1 MIGSAPIK
9 IVLTLAIVAFVW
21 NPGTASGLS
30 AENHYPIAPENTW
43 THAVDD
49 GSTEV
54 RVFLSQTGFENGV
67 VTSILQIA
75 GDTRF
80 EFEAL
85 TNDGSGLFQ
94 HVVAD
99 FEVRVVYNP
108 AYKFLNADFM
118 IGDVIENSGNLIS
131 QPINQ
136 PAQTFPYTG
145 DSRVL
150 RREWVEVAFGTFDAV
165 VVEATLTAFG
175 STGVDTIWFA
185 DGIGIVKIER
195 SVGGTVSTKEL
206 VSTNVPEPSA
216 EALGLGALIAL
227 SGLNLFQVIRR
238 REHLVQTSHDRLVQ
252 PASHR

>member
-9 IVLTLAIVAFVW
+9 IILTLAIVAFVW
-21 NPGTASGLS
+21 TPGTASGLS
-30 AENHYPIAPENTW
+30 AENYYPIAPENTW

-54 RVFLSQTGFENGV
+54 RTILSQTGFENGV
-67 VTSILQIA
+67 VTSILQIV

-80 EFEAL
+80 EEEEL

-94 HVVAD
+94 HAVAVVEIRA
-99 FEVRVVYNP
+99 VYEP

-118 IGDVIENSGNLIS
+118 IGDVIANSGNLIS
-131 QPINQ
+131 QPTGQ
-136 PAQTFPYTG
+136 PTEIFPYTG

-150 RREWVEVAFGTFDAV
+150 RRELVEVAFGTFDAV
-165 VVEATLTAFG
+165 VVEATVTALG
-175 STGVDTIWFA
+175 STGVDTIWLA

-195 SVGGTVSTKEL
+195 SVGGTLSTSEL

-216 EALGLGALIAL
+216 EALGLGALAAL
-227 SGLNLFQVIRR
+227 SGLNLFRVIRR
-238 REHLVQTSHDRLVQ
+238 REHLVQPSHDRLVQ
-252 PASHR
+252 PASRR